1 MSEQDDVIKLSA
13 GDLLGDDFTL
23 GLEPHAAKEPF
34 SSALDKPIEAVSNEE
49 DIKFNDLANKPS
61 VVPMVRMQKKGMRGV
76 VLDLGM
82 SNTQSVGSTSE
93 PTGQVRSALNP
104 EKLSR
109 PAAEAESSFKLIQ
122 RGKSSKTSEPQDYFK
137 AYDHFREMI
146 LEALKDSVGPRKTF
160 GMLVK
165 TFEAAREKFP
175 DVFRNANWDA
185 NGNLLE
191 DGSLNASRMLENR
204 NALDSKQPDVLMDT
218 ALNSLVKL
226 RLQAI
231 EKGLGADTSHIIK
244 ASLKKWADEGC
255 LNEGF
260 GADDPKFL
268 KRLSDYFL

>member
-1 MSEQDDVIKLSA
+1 MSDQDDVIKLSV

-23 GLEPHAAKEPF
+23 GPEPHFAKESLP
-34 SSALDKPIEAVSNEE
+34 SALDKPLEATSNED
-49 DIKFNDLANKPS
+49 DIKFNDLSNKPS
-61 VVPMVRMQKKGMRGV
+61 VAPMVRMQKKGMRGV

-82 SNTQSVGSTSE
+82 SNTQPAGSTSE
-93 PTGQVRSALNP
+93 PAGQLRSALNP
-104 EKLSR
+104 EKSSR
-109 PAAEAESSFKLIQ
+109 SAIEGESSFKLIQ
-122 RGKSSKTSEPQDYFK
+122 RGKSSKASEPQDYFK

-191 DGSLNASRMLENR
+191 DGSLNASRMLENK
-204 NALDSKQPDVLMDT
+204 NALDSKQPDVLLDT
-218 ALNSLVKL
+218 ALNSLLNL

-244 ASLKKWADEGC
+244 ANLKKWADEGS
-255 LNEGF
+255 LKEGF
-260 GADDPKFL
+260 GSDDPKFL